1 MFELIFQEKMTS
13 VYDLEKREKEEEDMN
28 KNNERLLYTIEALKL
43 CLNKKLTLQDESE
56 KNTN

>member
-1 MFELIFQEKMTS
+1 MTS

-28 KNNERLLYTIEALKL
+28 KNNERLLYTIEALQL